1 MFLSLSSV
9 VTTEIRSSSSVE
21 VLALVDLHSNNNM
34 SQGLRRLFLQPL
46 GWLSLMMEV
55 FNVKQYYLEFIL
67 LYN

>member
-46 GWLSLMMEV
+46 GRLSLMMEV
-55 FNVKQYYLEFIL
+55 FNVKQYYLEFIR

>member
-46 GWLSLMMEV
+46 GRLSLMMEV

>member
-46 GWLSLMMEV
+46 GRLSLMMEV

-67 LYN
+67 LYI